1 MRPDPLPMDVKTLL
15 EGAILAGDSQR
26 TKQLLPQ
33 VIGNSALSR
42 EANSPAGAARVVSAL
57 IGCDESAI
65 STCCRFF
72 EEPLDSTWRATMP
85 LVHALKAT
93 VRYVRKAAK
102 EQKALDVL
110 RGEYAWIRR
119 DARAEKR
126 LLPMLFAILLEI
138 VKISDN
144 PLVVDPLLKTSAPI
158 DALAEKTVPKC
169 ILAPLMFYWAKHLL
183 FTNHLAEAGG
193 KFLRAFEL
201 LNDFHHKRQRR
212 RILLHL
218 IPLRLAQG
226 SMPSKQL
233 LVKYE
238 LFGYLGPVVKSVL
251 SGNLRALN
259 TALASTSTLSQAD
272 RQAVLDVGTVTF
284 GLIELVAFR
293 NLLRRCVIEGN
304 RRLWSVDQLA
314 KICVLA
320 VGSDF
325 SKADTTDLVAH
336 LIERSL
342 LVGRLDLTTMAVN
355 IENFPTPPWSLE
367 VNNYF

>member
-1 MRPDPLPMDVKTLL
+1 MSLKHLL
-15 EGAILAGDSQR
+15 EQAILAGDSQR

-33 VIGNSALSR
+33 VIGNSALTTKTT
-42 EANSPAGAARVVSAL
+42 NPAGAGKVISAL
-57 IGCDESAI
+57 TVSDESAI
-65 STCCRFF
+65 SACCRFF
-72 EEPLDSTWRATMP
+72 EEPTESTWRATMP

-93 VRYVRKAAK
+93 VRNVRKAAK

-110 RGEYAWIRR
+110 RGEYAWLRR
-119 DARAEKR
+119 DARSEKR
-126 LLPMLFAILLEI
+126 LLPMLFAVLLEI

-158 DALAEKTVPKC
+158 DALAEKTVPKS

-201 LNDFHHKRQRR
+201 LNDVNYKRERR

-233 LVKYE
+233 LTKYD
-238 LFGYLGPVVKSVL
+238 LGGYLGPIVKNVL
-251 SGNLRALN
+251 NGNLKNLTSALAN
-259 TALASTSTLSQAD
+259 TATLSAAD

-284 GLIELVAFR
+284 GLMELVAFR
-293 NLLRRCVIEGN
+293 NLIRRCAVDASRGVWSIE
-304 RRLWSVDQLA
+304 QLA
-314 KICVLA
+314 KISSFA
-320 VGSDF
+320 VGGDF

-336 LIERSL
+336 LIERGM
-342 LVGRLDLTTMAVN
+342 LVGRLDLSTLCVT
-355 IENFPTPPWSLE
+355 IESFPAPPWSLE
-367 VNNYF
+367 LNNYF